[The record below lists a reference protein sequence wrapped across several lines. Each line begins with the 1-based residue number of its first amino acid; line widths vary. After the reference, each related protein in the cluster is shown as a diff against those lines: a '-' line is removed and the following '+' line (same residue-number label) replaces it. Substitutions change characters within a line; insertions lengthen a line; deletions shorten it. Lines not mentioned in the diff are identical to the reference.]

1 VHLKVVLMFE
11 FVRVW
16 RAFWRFKVATVSGS
30 GNAFQTAFDLP
41 DRSHFLVYFFDRSH
55 FSRSVSKT
63 HLFAAPLCQL
73 GCQLGLARIK
83 PLGLARIP
91 N

>member
-30 GNAFQTAFDLP
+30 GNAFQTAFD
-41 DRSHFLVYFFDRSH
+41 RA
-55 FSRSVSKT
+55 SR
-63 HLFAAPLCQL
+63 
-73 GCQLGLARIK
+73 
-83 PLGLARIP
+83 
-91 N
+91 